1 MFINTKFRAMR
12 FHFLFIFGIFF
23 LACPDPTTDSELSP
37 ISNQQF
43 TYHQDVNQFYYG
55 VEVDDRYETQAL
67 SQVKINWYATT
78 RNNPPDTLMLY
89 DDGTNGDI
97 IMGDGFYGLKI
108 TNDSTTIQN
117 KLGDDSGYVYLDYLA
132 VYGTE
137 TVIVLDSFRIG
148 NIIPR
153 IVSISAPDTI
163 VRPLDAT
170 VSLHLISAEV
180 FDADG
185 LETIKMVG
193 FSSYHVDGDS
203 MMNNGNYLYLHDD
216 GSNVVLYEPDFTSGD
231 LVQGDGI
238 YSFRIPVYGT
248 GFSDPDF
255 QTKSGSFLWRFLTQ
269 DQSNEYSKVIEHAI
283 LIQ

>member
-1 MFINTKFRAMR
+1 
-12 FHFLFIFGIFF
+12 
-23 LACPDPTTDSELSP
+23 
-37 ISNQQF
+37 
-43 TYHQDVNQFYYG
+43 
-55 VEVDDRYETQAL
+55 
-67 SQVKINWYATT
+67 
-78 RNNPPDTLMLY
+78 MLY

-97 IMGDGFYGLKI
+97 LMGDGFYGLKI

-117 KLGDDSGYVYLDYLA
+117 RLGDDSGYVFLDYLA
-132 VYGTE
+132 IYGTE
-137 TVIVLDSFRIG
+137 PVIVLDSFRIG

-163 VRPLDAT
+163 VRPSDAT

-255 QTKSGSFLWRFLTQ
+255 QTKPGSFLWRFLTQ

>member
-1 MFINTKFRAMR
+1 MVINTKFQAMR
-12 FHFLFIFGIFF
+12 IYFLFIFGIFF

-43 TYHQDVNQFYYG
+43 TYHQDVNQLYYG
-55 VEVDDRYETQAL
+55 VEVEDRYENQAL
-67 SQVKINWYATT
+67 SQVKINWYAIT

-97 IMGDGFYGLKI
+97 LMGDGFYGLKI

-117 KLGDDSGYVYLDYLA
+117 RLGDDSGYVYLDYLA

-148 NIIPR
+148 NLIPR

-163 VRPLDAT
+163 VRPSDAT

-231 LVQGDGI
+231 LVQGDVI

-255 QTKSGSFLWRFLTQ
+255 QTKPGSFLWRFLTQ
-269 DQSNEYSKVIEHAI
+269 DQSN
-283 LIQ
+283 

>member
-1 MFINTKFRAMR
+1 MVSNTKFRAVR
-12 FHFLFIFGIFF
+12 FYYIFIFSIFF
-23 LACPDPTTDSELSP
+23 LACPEQQTDFELRP

-43 TYHQDVNQFYYG
+43 TYHQETNQLYYG
-55 VEVDDRYETQAL
+55 VEVEDKYEVQAL

-78 RNNPPDTLMLY
+78 RNNNPDTLILY

-97 IMGDGFYGLKI
+97 LIGDGFYGLKI
-108 TNDSTTIQN
+108 ANDSTAIQN
-117 KLGDDSGYVYLDYLA
+117 RLGDDSGYVYLDYLA
-132 VYGTE
+132 IYGTE
-137 TVIVLDSFRIG
+137 IVIVSDSFRIG

-163 VRPLDAT
+163 VRPSDAT

-185 LETIKMVG
+185 LQTIKMVG

-216 GSNVVLYEPDFTSGD
+216 GSSVILYEPDFTSGD
-231 LVQGDGI
+231 LIAGDGI

-248 GFSDPDF
+248 GFSDPGF
-255 QTKSGSFLWRFLTQ
+255 QTKPGSFIWRFLTQ
-269 DQSNEYSKVIEHAI
+269 DQSNDYSKVKGHAI

>member
-1 MFINTKFRAMR
+1 MVFNTKFRAMR
-12 FHFLFIFGIFF
+12 FHFLFIFSIFF

-37 ISNQQF
+37 IFNQQF

-55 VEVDDRYETQAL
+55 VEVENKYENQAL

-78 RNNPPDTLMLY
+78 RNNQPDTLILY

-97 IMGDGFYGLKI
+97 LMGDGFYGLKI

-117 KLGDDSGYVYLDYLA
+117 RLGDDSGYVYIDYLA
-132 VYGTE
+132 EYGTE

-148 NIIPR
+148 NLIPR

-163 VRPLDAT
+163 VRPSNAT
-170 VSLHLISAEV
+170 VSLHLISTEV

-193 FSSYHVDGDS
+193 FISYHVDGDS
-203 MMNNGNYLYLHDD
+203 MMNDGNYLYLHDD

-231 LVQGDGI
+231 IVQGDGV

-248 GFSDPDF
+248 GFSDPNF
-255 QTKSGSFLWRFLTQ
+255 QTKPGSFIWRFLTQ
-269 DQSNEYSKVIEHAI
+269 DQSNEYSNVKEHAI